1 MGNTKENMKALNLL
15 RPLAFCAIVIGEN
28 LGAFKI
34 DFKVLRGN
42 DKRNLFLSDERPYI
56 MKRDSSEMELQ
67 NRQTFYLANIKIG
80 SNEDEVGVLVDT
92 GSSDLWVMSHDLN
105 CKRSSSSTSTQGSP
119 SSTSTMSGSSGFEED
134 ILNAHNEKRAMHGV
148 KSLEWNETLVDYAA
162 DYAASSFSC
171 DNVTLVH
178 SNGPYGENLAAGY
191 SGGYDPVDA
200 WYDEIELYDFNNP
213 GFNKSTGHFTQLVWK
228 STSQIGCAKVICD
241 NAWGQYTICE
251 YSNTAGNVLG
261 TNSETGLSYFAENVL
276 KPLVNSTN

>member
-1 MGNTKENMKALNLL
+1 MENTEVRMKALYLL
-15 RPLAFCAIVIGEN
+15 RLLVFCAIAIGEN
-28 LGAFKI
+28 LGALKI

-42 DKRNLFLSDERPYI
+42 DKRDLLASDERPYI
-56 MKRDSSEMELQ
+56 MKRDSLEMELQ

-80 SNEDEVGVLVDT
+80 SNEDEVEVLVDT
-92 GSSDLWVMSHDLN
+92 GSSDLWVMSHDSH
-105 CKRSSSSTSTQGSP
+105 CKSSSSSTSSESL
-119 SSTSTMSGSSGFEED
+119 SSSASTVSASSGFEDD
-134 ILNAHNEKRAMHGV
+134 ILSAHNEKRAIHGV
-148 KSLEWNETLVDYAA
+148 QPLKWNETLVEYAA
-162 DYAASSFSC
+162 DYADSSFSC
-171 DNVTLVH
+171 ANVTLVH

-213 GFNKSTGHFTQLVWK
+213 SFNESTGHFTQLIWK
-228 STSQIGCAKVICD
+228 STSQLGCARVICD

-251 YSNTAGNVLG
+251 YSKTRGNILG